1 MGLRDDITRAAHEA
15 IRKTGDYLEQRF
27 VEELSD
33 PKWAWPSEPSPR
45 DIVDSGRLRA
55 SMQRVSRPGSET
67 FSWPLEYATQV
78 HEGAVLT
85 NGTGLP
91 ARPWT
96 KEPLKEAEGVINH
109 FMQKEIH
116 TKQQ

>member
-15 IRKTGDYLEQRF
+15 IRKTGDYLEQCF

-33 PKWAWPSEPSPR
+33 PKWAWPTAPSPR

-55 SMQRVSRPGSET
+55 SMQRVSRPGSEV
-67 FSWPLEYATQV
+67 FSWPVEYAAQV
-78 HEGAVLT
+78 HEGAVMT
-85 NGTGLP
+85 NGRSLP

-96 KEPLKEAEGVINH
+96 REPLKEAEGV
-109 FMQKEIH
+109 FSEILENELRS
-116 TKQQ
+116 KK